1 VLRGINAL
9 DANTDVV
16 GPRRGLAMQNWQ
28 KCESAQASKADP
40 AVAFPSPAMLIDA
53 VVARNREM

>member
-1 VLRGINAL
+1 
-9 DANTDVV
+9 
-16 GPRRGLAMQNWQ
+16 MQNWQ